1 MRPAEPEEDAS
12 GDVPRK
18 GVAETPVGDRKC
30 ASEAPPLPVQSVSF
44 SNVTEEC
51 FDSFCKSLLDD
62 TSLNPCDR
70 ILQLLEQAP
79 VQEPPREG
87 AQAGAKS
94 FQVGVYNHGGVTG
107 LRAATH
113 RYPHACRILTDAV
126 RMVCADHIFS
136 TVALFRNI
144 QVAPHADSRN
154 SPVPNLIVPVTLFS
168 GGQLFVV
175 HQDGPDRHVC
185 DGKEA
190 SGFSLDV
197 AAKPWL
203 FDAKHCKHFTL
214 PWQGTRL
221 VMVAFTVGL
230 LRNLSSQDAAVVA
243 GLGFNLPS
251 CDMPEQGCSQ
261 PTNASLLDLRRP
273 PGPRPD
279 SGQSPAGLQS
289 PVTTEEGQQ
298 LPEIR
303 APEVVDVS
311 KDTRHPST
319 PARADAG
326 QPLPE
331 CRAPEVG
338 GSVSLPG
345 DGPLLVELCA
355 GSAVLSSVASTRG
368 FSTLAVD
375 HALNRHTPKSKI
387 TVLDLSLPASWS
399 TLGYILENREVA
411 LLFAAP
417 PCGTCSA
424 ARAIP
429 LEDGSM
435 GPPVLRTHEFP
446 YGVPGLSPHNRLKVE
461 KANALYACLAKF
473 LLLAHKR
480 RIPWMVENPTGSLLW
495 ILPCFAELVKLGR
508 FSHCESCAFGGQRLK
523 RTSFLGSDRWPGLCL
538 RCPGDHDHA
547 PWGQSADGSFATALE
562 AAYPSKLCHAVC
574 DFAEHVCRERAIPLG
589 SAAPL
594 VPRAYRQPRGR
605 LHPQVIPEYQ
615 HTVST
620 ILPASPSLDDKQC
633 LRAALQTP
641 RGLLPAGSKL
651 LRSENRGGGKWF
663 CVFGVFWDPLSF
675 VEEARRLWHP
685 FDSLAHLPDYLIT
698 ALHEQ
703 LSLSPMDLTKL
714 RLTRLKHWQDLA
726 KSLRQKDAT
735 MKEQLHPDVQGILK
749 GKHLAL
755 LAHLVDEIQWP
766 DAHLLHELCQGFRL
780 VGPANKSGVFR
791 AGLVVA
797 SQDEC
802 QLMRRA
808 PEIREGILKRLESE
822 PMAEYAQELCDITRE
837 EADDK
842 GWLEGPFSPD
852 EVSDRLGEW
861 LPVRRFAV
869 RQGAKLRPIDDLR
882 ENEVNSCFSSV
893 EKVTLSAMDHV
904 LWSANILVAYFRDR
918 GAYRF
923 TLSTGQVLSGKV
935 HHAWSDAGAELR
947 MSSLDLKSAY
957 KQLPLSP
964 LDHNKSVVCLRNPR
978 SMALECYIMK
988 TLPFGGAASVP
999 SFLRCSSLIHAL
1011 GCRLGLCWSNYFDDF
1026 PVISHSLCASSTM
1039 ACMVGFLKLLGFDHA
1054 KEKLLPFDVKAEVL
1068 GVQVDLTGA
1077 PKGVIQVKNKD
1088 SRVAELLPVLEA
1100 ACRDKKV
1107 IPAHLPSFVGKLQYA
1122 DAQIWGRAGRLALH
1136 DVRALAHTSKVP
1148 VSLDPSG
1155 LAALNLL
1162 KEHFMRGRP
1171 RTLLASRGE
1180 LPFLMFTDGALEEG
1194 QAKLGLPPATIGG
1207 LLLWPGRSQRAEYF
1221 GCAVPETVLE
1231 MWRADGKSHVIGLV
1245 ELYAVVVGIR
1255 TWKSYFEGRR
1265 LLTFVDNYAALDV
1278 AIKGSASVKQ
1288 WRDLLL
1294 LLECPDETS
1303 PTLMWHARVPSKS
1316 NPSDGPSRGDTSL
1329 MESFNAKRV
1338 TPVCPVTQVQLR
1350 NL

>member
-1 MRPAEPEEDAS
+1 M
-12 GDVPRK
+12 
-18 GVAETPVGDRKC
+18 
-30 ASEAPPLPVQSVSF
+30 
-44 SNVTEEC
+44 
-51 FDSFCKSLLDD
+51 
-62 TSLNPCDR
+62 
-70 ILQLLEQAP
+70 
-79 VQEPPREG
+79 
-87 AQAGAKS
+87 
-94 FQVGVYNHGGVTG
+94 
-107 LRAATH
+107 
-113 RYPHACRILTDAV
+113 
-126 RMVCADHIFS
+126 
-136 TVALFRNI
+136 
-144 QVAPHADSRN
+144 
-154 SPVPNLIVPVTLFS
+154 
-168 GGQLFVV
+168 
-175 HQDGPDRHVC
+175 C
-185 DGKEA
+185 DGKEE

-251 CDMPEQGCSQ
+251 CDMPEQGCSK

-298 LPEIR
+298 LPELR

-311 KDTRHPST
+311 KDTRHPSM

-326 QPLPE
+326 QPFPE

-424 ARAIP
+424 AREIP

-461 KANALYACLAKF
+461 KANALYECLANF

-538 RCPGDHDHA
+538 RCPGDHDHE

-562 AAYPSKLCHAVC
+562 AEYPSKLCHAVC
-574 DFAEHVCRERAIPLG
+574 DFAEHVCRERALPLG

-633 LRAALQTP
+633 LRTALQTP

-755 LAHLVDEIQWP
+755 LAHLVDEVQWP
-766 DAHLLHELCQGFRL
+766 DAHLLPELCQGFRL

-837 EADDK
+837 EADVK

-1136 DVRALAHTSKVP
+1136 DVRALAHTAKVP

-1162 KEHFMRGRP
+1162 KERFMRGRP

-1303 PTLMWHARVPSKS
+1303 PTLMWHASAARVPSKS

-1329 MESFNAKRV
+1329 MESFHAKRV